1 MIPFLADMPNTAEIC
16 KKKVRL
22 MERYADAAHLFSR
35 AVERLLRYGHT
46 TATFRLGRDAVD
58 RAKENCNS
66 ACLAL
71 DKHCG
76 THDC

>member
-1 MIPFLADMPNTAEIC
+1 
-16 KKKVRL
+16 
-22 MERYADAAHLFSR
+22 MEQYADAAHLFSR

-58 RAKENCNS
+58 LAREKCNC

-71 DKHCG
+71 NKHCG
-76 THDC
+76 THKC